1 MSQSHFGRCH
11 HQNSIG
17 TQVRN
22 DLVRIALWRKCPLAW
37 KLTHGTAWKGSI
49 LSLLI
54 TFVLGMFAFNAQNVI
69 DNSNFEVLRTVLGHV
84 QSHFEL
90 VVILFD
96 FYHLQQKFVERI
108 LDTPFLTL
116 STHNIT
122 QHNFRPFSTHK
133 NKLSDFALYDFRISR
148 VGIECQ

>member
-1 MSQSHFGRCH
+1 
-11 HQNSIG
+11 
-17 TQVRN
+17 
-22 DLVRIALWRKCPLAW
+22 
-37 KLTHGTAWKGSI
+37 
-49 LSLLI
+49 
-54 TFVLGMFAFNAQNVI
+54 MFAFNAQNVI

-116 STHNIT
+116 FPVPLIVT
-122 QHNFRPFSTHK
+122 QRLEISQ
-133 NKLSDFALYDFRISR
+133 KLSFMF
-148 VGIECQ
+148 QT

>member
-1 MSQSHFGRCH
+1 
-11 HQNSIG
+11 
-17 TQVRN
+17 
-22 DLVRIALWRKCPLAW
+22 
-37 KLTHGTAWKGSI
+37 
-49 LSLLI
+49 
-54 TFVLGMFAFNAQNVI
+54 MFAFNAQNVI

-122 QHNFRPFSTHK
+122 QHNFRPFSTYEI
-133 NKLSDFALYDFRISR
+133 KLSEFALYDFRISA
-148 VGIECQ
+148 VETECH